1 MSSLSRRITIAVVGI
16 TAVVVLVA
24 AVGLWL
30 VARQVLLGEV
40 DRDLRERVERT
51 QRFDRMG
58 GPRRTR
64 PPNAS
69 GDDPWLVQAFDSNG
83 ALIGASPSTPAGI
96 DLRGGPGAVT
106 QRLPDGRR
114 VRAITYELSRPPPGL
129 DPPPPPEW
137 TLGGVRAVLALD
149 LSGVDAELRRVG
161 LILSGLWLAA
171 TLLAWFAAMAL
182 RRAILRPV
190 AELTAAITRLGPS
203 DLAARLP
210 TATGPAEAQVLVGRL
225 NTLLGQLEEAFRREQ
240 ATISAIAHELRTPV
254 AGLRTEIEFR
264 LMAASD
270 AQEQQTLHRLL
281 ETATRMQAM
290 VGNILLLAR
299 LESGR
304 EHLDRT
310 PTDVPVLLAVVLER
324 WAGRCAARH
333 LEVRVSAPET
343 LILATSA
350 VHLEIVL
357 DNLIG
362 NAASHASEGAP
373 IGIELAGSVQGVR
386 LTVVNA
392 CSIELDAAQLGTP
405 FWRGDAARS
414 DGDHSGLGLALGRR
428 IARMLGGDLLVA
440 AAAGRFSAMLTLTGR

>member
-1 MSSLSRRITIAVVGI
+1 MSSLSRRITVAVVGI

-40 DRDLRERVERT
+40 DRDLRERIERT

-58 GPRRTR
+58 GPRRWR
-64 PPNAS
+64 SSS
-69 GDDPWLVQAFDSNG
+69 GSYEDPWLVQAYDSNG
-83 ALIGASPSTPAGI
+83 SLIGTSANMQVGV
-96 DLRGGPGAVT
+96 DLRGGPGPVT
-106 QRLPDGRR
+106 HRLPDGRR
-114 VRAITYELSRPPPGL
+114 VRAVTYELSRPPSGL
-129 DPPPPPEW
+129 DPPPAAEW

-149 LSGVDAELRRVG
+149 LASVEAEMQRIG
-161 LILSGLWLAA
+161 FILSGLWLAA

-182 RRAILRPV
+182 RRAVLRPV
-190 AELTAAITRLGPS
+190 GELTAAITRLGPS
-203 DLAARLP
+203 DMTARLP
-210 TATGPAEAQVLVGRL
+210 AATGPAEAQVLVGRL
-225 NTLLGQLEEAFRREQ
+225 NDLLGQLEEAFKREQ

-264 LMAASD
+264 LMAAVD
-270 AQEQQTLHRLL
+270 PQEQETLHRLL
-281 ETATRMQAM
+281 ATSSRMQAM

-304 EHLDRT
+304 EQLDT
-310 PTDVPVLLAVVLER
+310 SPCDVSAMLAVVLER
-324 WAGRCAARH
+324 WAGRCAARK
-333 LEVRVSAPET
+333 LEVRVSAPDA
-343 LILATSA
+343 LVIATSA
-350 VHLEIVL
+350 VHLEIVI

-386 LTVVNA
+386 LTMVNA
-392 CSIELDAAQLGTP
+392 CASTLDASRLGTP
-405 FWRGDAARS
+405 FWRGDGART

-428 IARMLGGDLLVA
+428 IARMLGGDLIVSA
-440 AAAGRFSAMLTLTGR
+440 DSGRFSTMLTLTGR